1 LPAQQPGTSIW
12 LKKST
17 QRRKGARA
25 QRINGVCL
33 AVLAALRLCVK
44 SGHEAVKGAVP
55 IVIYSKQKSFCNSG
69 SIFKIATRFE
79 TIRSDPFTK
88 IAQPFM
94 AGNTG
99 NPIFKSRQGRQ
110 TISFV
115 PDGTLGWPCASTPAM
130 NGWAIFKAFFPSLTK
145 PGPG

>member
-79 TIRSDPFTK
+79 TIRSDPFT
-88 IAQPFM
+88 
-94 AGNTG
+94 
-99 NPIFKSRQGRQ
+99 SR
-110 TISFV
+110 
-115 PDGTLGWPCASTPAM
+115 
-130 NGWAIFKAFFPSLTK
+130 LTK
-145 PGPG
+145 KAEPPPTRDGNRDSGTDSANGGWLRRLVRRSFYGHNAGGFVTTVPSK